1 MSPFFKLSV
10 PVTAVLVGEA
20 AKRQEHTVHIPQLA
34 YIALKNVVVSCSS
47 WWGTILIKVLSF
59 V

>member
-20 AKRQEHTVHIPQLA
+20 AKRQEHTVHIAQLA
-34 YIALKNVVVSCSS
+34 YIVLKNVVVAPH
-47 WWGTILIKVLSF
+47 GGVQY
-59 V
+59 